1 VNIAVKR
8 IPVWQSKAGFCGFF
22 MGFIGMQIVMALHNM

>member
-22 MGFIGMQIVMALHNM
+22 MGFIGMQIVMALHNV